1 MRKNLVIGT
10 GRNLALIVA
19 TAALIASGAVFPH
32 TVCGDVIVFTDTFD
46 SGTGAWYKGGTGG
59 TLTNASGELSW
70 APGTAGVDQI
80 IGRSFTTTPVGVGES
95 IRLTFDYRQTG
106 ASVNILRIGLFD
118 VETPIAADNWA
129 GGNAIGPWEGYYTFV
144 RDNSSAGN
152 VARRES
158 GTNTSSSNFPTF
170 LGSNI
175 GSNTTQYDM
184 NQNGTTTY
192 QGLFEVFRTSETEMQ
207 TLFTL
212 SSNSTTHFSVAGTT
226 STTQDAFNTVVLRS
240 SGGTSLF
247 DNVAVTFIPEPGTW
261 LLLLSAVACG
271 LLVRRR

>member
-1 MRKNLVIGT
+1 MRNNLVIGT
-10 GRNLALIVA
+10 GRNLALVVVA
-19 TAALIASGAVFPH
+19 ATALIAGGAVLPH
-32 TVCGDVIVFTDTFD
+32 TASGGMIFTDTFD

-170 LGSNI
+170 GGASI
-175 GSNTTQYDM
+175 GSNTTQYNI